1 MIQGLMLSIV
11 LCYLPPV
18 LAHFFLKAKAWS
30 NPVFLWFPIALHTLS
45 LVWLGGI
52 QQLWA
57 SAAFGLSVLSAV
69 LLVGFQVLRRNPR
82 MNALGV
88 VHLPLGLL
96 LLVLAAL
103 IPTQGN
109 VQAQS
114 WWVPLHILLIFIGFG
129 CFALSFGQ
137 SLLFLF
143 VRHRL
148 KSKQLKGIGLFPS
161 LERLDRFNYVG
172 ASLGFI
178 ALSAGVSAGWFW
190 AQSLNS
196 WNWDF
201 GTIGSV
207 ALWVWYAV
215 SIHARL
221 VFGRRMLW
229 SAWFS
234 VIGFFVMSVVLFC
247 ANFIGG
253 WHMGVL

>member
-11 LCYLPPV
+11 FCYLPLV
-18 LAHFFLKAKAWS
+18 LAHFFLKTKVWS
-30 NPVFLWFPIALHTLS
+30 KPVFLWFPIVLHTIFLI
-45 LVWLGGI
+45 WLGGI
-52 QQLWA
+52 QHLWA

-69 LLVGFQVLRRNPR
+69 LLIGFQILRRNPR
-82 MNALGV
+82 MNALDV

-96 LLVLAAL
+96 LMILAAL
-103 IPTQGN
+103 IPTQEN
-109 VQAQS
+109 IQAQS

-161 LERLDRFNYVG
+161 LERLDRFNYIG

-190 AQSLNS
+190 AQSVDA
-196 WNWDF
+196 WKWDF

-207 ALWVWYAV
+207 ALWIWYAI

-221 VFGRRMLW
+221 IFGRRMLW

-234 VIGFFVMSVVLFC
+234 VIGFLVMLVVLFC
-247 ANFIGG
+247 AYLIGG
-253 WHMGVL
+253 WHTGVL